1 MVAKGALENSRFSI
15 PKDRG
20 PGVVLVGSKGVLETS
35 RFSIPKDR
43 GPGVVQVWFW
53 LVARGVF
60 RKLQVFNTKG

>member
-1 MVAKGALENSRFSI
+1 MWFWLVAKG
-15 PKDRG
+15 RG
-20 PGVVLVGSKGVLETS
+20 PGVVLVGSKGVLEIS

-60 RKLQVFNTKG
+60 RKLQVFNIK